1 MHTVDSLEELEMP
14 VGHKVYLQH
23 LLGYFKTYPEIERV
37 LLFGSC
43 AKGEATSKSDIDLFI
58 LGSEMTDEVEWE
70 IVWNCPKWADVG
82 YIPYDLLSGTH
93 AKFEEMS
100 KIPGMLQY
108 AIKLR
113 GVDISELL

>member
-1 MHTVDSLEELEMP
+1 MRTVSSLAELNMP
-14 VGHKVYLQH
+14 INHAAYLRH
-23 LLGYFKTYPEIERV
+23 LLEYFSSYPKIEKV

-43 AKGEATSKSDIDLFI
+43 AQGKATNKSDIDLFV

-70 IVWNCPKWADVG
+70 IVWNCPKWDDVD

-93 AKFEEMS
+93 AAFEEMS
-100 KIPGMLQY
+100 IIPGMIQH
-108 AIKLR
+108 AIRLR